1 MTEGLS
7 PRLARWCSAWH
18 SLDRDRIVA
27 LYGEHAVHE
36 SPAVARFLPA
46 HGGTRLVGR
55 AQIAGYVA
63 AACERLRS
71 LHFEPLH
78 VLEAGD
84 ITVMEYRRTA
94 NGENAINVCEVVQW
108 QGDTVIASR
117 VYHA

>member
-1 MTEGLS
+1 WVGADGMGGVEGGQGG
-7 PRLARWCSAWH
+7 PERGG
-18 SLDRDRIVA
+18 V
-27 LYGEHAVHE
+27 G
-36 SPAVARFLPA
+36 RFLPA

-84 ITVMEYRRTA
+84 IAVMEYRRTA

-108 QGDTVIASR
+108 QGDTLIASPG
-117 VYHA
+117 YHA